1 MAGKPSEKRTIDI
14 VAQGNTEPI
23 TIDQDEISNFIVTKA
38 EGWNDLTG
46 GRLVVEFAPVNA
58 GSKLESLVIGY
69 GDFDDQVLLGGNAK
83 VYAPVIAEPSDI
95 ATDAFTAKWQPTAG
109 MDELILTVY
118 TKEEA
123 PLVSSNLMFTKYIEG
138 KSNNRALEIFNG
150 TGAPVGLKGWKLRME
165 SNLSG
170 GIVANQYELPD
181 QILEPGKTFTVA
193 NAQFSAVRDIADK
206 TIGFSD
212 GGYANITTFT
222 GDDAIGLFDPED
234 KLIDLLGYESIDCN
248 DLVNGVWGTDV
259 TYYRRSD
266 SYEPHPKFYVE
277 EWIQHEKDYCT
288 DFGKHTMDATG
299 IVRKVVK
306 KLTLDG
312 NATEAVIDGLESGKT
327 YYYAIEGLSNGLYTP
342 SSKEATATTGTT
354 GIEGVSVDSQTPAV
368 YYNLQGQRI
377 DQPAQGIF
385 IRRQGNKVSKI
396 VL

>member
-1 MAGKPSEKRTIDI
+1 MLFRAQPWTKDTPDVYIEIDGKTAERQLVNIDASTNISDRSQEPFEVTFAGVPNGSKIKIYSEKRSSDQLHRFFLSDIVVLEERAEASEPTLFCSAYYHKFNDIMAGKPSEKRTIDI

-248 DLVNGVWGTDV
+248 DLVNGV
-259 TYYRRSD
+259 
-266 SYEPHPKFYVE
+266 
-277 EWIQHEKDYCT
+277 
-288 DFGKHTMDATG
+288 
-299 IVRKVVK
+299 
-306 KLTLDG
+306 
-312 NATEAVIDGLESGKT
+312 
-327 YYYAIEGLSNGLYTP
+327 
-342 SSKEATATTGTT
+342 
-354 GIEGVSVDSQTPAV
+354 
-368 YYNLQGQRI
+368 
-377 DQPAQGIF
+377 
-385 IRRQGNKVSKI
+385 
-396 VL
+396 